1 MSRLWRCPG
10 DEYLMFPEEHSS
22 PLRECRREGEI
33 RGKHLY
39 ADLHS
44 GGLCCAGASVSD
56 PARTQGGD
64 LQIHHRHR
72 ANQGQKLLAINGVA
86 DHLHLLIGMKPDTAL
101 SDLVRDIK
109 AGSSKF
115 INERGWIKG
124 KFHWQEGFG
133 GFSYGHSQL
142 DSVISYIRNQE

>member
-1 MSRLWRCPG
+1 
-10 DEYLMFPEEHSS
+10 
-22 PLRECRREGEI
+22 
-33 RGKHLY
+33 
-39 ADLHS
+39 
-44 GGLCCAGASVSD
+44 VSD

-86 DHLHLLIGMKPDTAL
+86 DHLHLLIGMKP
-101 SDLVRDIK
+101 DIK

>member
-1 MSRLWRCPG
+1 
-10 DEYLMFPEEHSS
+10 
-22 PLRECRREGEI
+22 
-33 RGKHLY
+33 
-39 ADLHS
+39 
-44 GGLCCAGASVSD
+44 
-56 PARTQGGD
+56 
-64 LQIHHRHR
+64 
-72 ANQGQKLLAINGVA
+72 
-86 DHLHLLIGMKPDTAL
+86 MKPDTAL